1 MQKAELDELTARVGA
16 LELLVRALLSRAFL
30 GDSTF
35 AEIMNNVAFTPDPED
50 EEVTDPDMRL
60 RLSMFRLAIQDG
72 VVAAQEM
79 STDWT
84 AAAAKRSPLPRGE

>member
-1 MQKAELDELTARVGA
+1 MEKAELDELTARVGA
-16 LELLVRALLSRAFL
+16 LELLVRTLLSRAFL

-60 RLSMFRLAIQDG
+60 RLSMFRFAIQEAVG
-72 VVAAQEM
+72 SAQET
-79 STDWT
+79 SSGWT
-84 AAAAKRSPLPRGE
+84 AAAAKRSPLHRGE